1 MAVAGVLVALE
12 ALPLVRVHD
21 YEHHEDDYDDH
32 HDNNHDN
39 GHDDRD
45 SVDDNHNYE
54 GDNCVVLLPSN
65 STTTTKSAFLTLQVL
80 VLVMAVRCSHHL
92 VRLGL
97 KTLERPG
104 LLLGVAG
111 MRAMAMM
118 GHTTVI
124 TGTQS
129 TDTVPVDGT
138 MTTAGMMTGKVIDIV
153 MGGGGRITGSMALST
168 MRSTSNTT
176 ITGMEEVVRESA
188 DHIREGK
195 QSTLFTI
202 PM

>member
-1 MAVAGVLVALE
+1 ME

-21 YEHHEDDYDDH
+21 YDHHEDGLDDDYDYH
-32 HDNNHDN
+32 HDNDHDN
-39 GHDDRD
+39 DHDDSD

-65 STTTTKSAFLTLQVL
+65 STTTTKSAFLTIQAIRPSQCL
-80 VLVMAVRCSHHL
+80 VQI
-92 VRLGL
+92 GL

>member
-1 MAVAGVLVALE
+1 MAIRPSQCLV
-12 ALPLVRVHD
+12 
-21 YEHHEDDYDDH
+21 
-32 HDNNHDN
+32 
-39 GHDDRD
+39 
-45 SVDDNHNYE
+45 
-54 GDNCVVLLPSN
+54 
-65 STTTTKSAFLTLQVL
+65 QI
-80 VLVMAVRCSHHL
+80 
-92 VRLGL
+92 GL

-153 MGGGGRITGSMALST
+153 MRQGGRITGYNALST
-168 MRSTSNTT
+168 MKSTSNTT

-195 QSTLFTI
+195 QSILSTI